1 MITEGRDLEAFLK
14 LHANVIARH
23 FDPAINDSNE
33 AGIKA
38 SHTSGN
44 SSIKEE
50 VKHIIRQIK

>member
-1 MITEGRDLEAFLK
+1 MEAFLK
-14 LHANVIARH
+14 LYANVIAWRS
-23 FDPAINDSNE
+23 DPVVNESNE

-50 VKHIIRQIK
+50 VKHVIRQIK

>member
-1 MITEGRDLEAFLK
+1 MITEGRDLEAFLR
-14 LHANVIARH
+14 LYANVIAWR
-23 FDPAINDSNE
+23 FDPAVNESNE

-50 VKHIIRQIK
+50 VKHVIRQIK